1 MMQCLSSEVTSVVSY
16 WIALFHWK
24 HWLLELEEAIEI
36 LYPPL
41 LFNKWRKKEDISFSF
56 SKNRPQTRIWRASSF
71 ERFSPEIP
79 AGKWASGI
87 AQKRKPVKV
96 HFQEIYCCGHLELSP
111 LRGLRETVHT
121 LSYPIQRA
129 DELGYLPSNLPPS
142 ILDEGLFPGS
152 VNPPAFPS
160 QSVGGPSLF

>member
-1 MMQCLSSEVTSVVSY
+1 MMQCLSSEVTSIVSY

-24 HWLLELEEAIEI
+24 HWLLEPEKAVEI
-36 LYPPL
+36 FYPSL
-41 LFNKWRKKEDISFSF
+41 LFNKWRKKEEISFGF
-56 SKNRPQTRIWRASSF
+56 SKNRPQDKNLKSKFIW
-71 ERFSPEIP
+71 
-79 AGKWASGI
+79 AGKWANGI
-87 AQKRKPVKV
+87 AQKRKPVKA

-142 ILDEGLFPGS
+142 ILDGGLFPGS
-152 VNPPAFPS
+152 VNPPAFPAH
-160 QSVGGPSLF
+160 SVGGPSLF